1 MSLLNTVNTDQET
14 TEGTDFAGSTG
25 PRESGLY
32 PYEVIMAW
40 FEKKTSGA
48 LFMNLTFKFDDG
60 GEYKEGLCIASGD
73 AKGNK
78 NYYEN
83 AKGEK
88 HGLPGFNHA
97 NSLTRLA
104 CGKDVLA
111 LDTEEKT
118 IGVYNFD
125 AKADVMT
132 KVEVA
137 MELLGTR
144 GIVGL
149 QKQIVDKQ
157 AKNDSGVYA
166 NTGETR
172 EINKIDKFFRE
183 RDQMTTAEIMA
194 GAEAPAFYA
203 TWDQKNTGKTRNKAT
218 AANDANGASGT
229 PGKTAPAAAGGGKAV
244 KSLFV

>member
-1 MSLLNTVNTDQET
+1 
-14 TEGTDFAGSTG
+14 
-25 PRESGLY
+25 
-32 PYEVIMAW
+32 
-40 FEKKTSGA
+40 
-48 LFMNLTFKFDDG
+48 
-60 GEYKEGLCIASGD
+60 
-73 AKGNK
+73 
-78 NYYEN
+78 
-83 AKGEK
+83 
-88 HGLPGFNHA
+88 
-97 NSLTRLA
+97 
-104 CGKDVLA
+104 
-111 LDTEEKT
+111 
-118 IGVYNFD
+118 
-125 AKADVMT
+125 
-132 KVEVA
+132 

-172 EINKIDKFFRE
+172 EINEIDKFFRE

-218 AANDANGASGT
+218 AANNANNASGT
-229 PGKTAPAAAGGGKAV
+229 PDKAAATGGGKAV